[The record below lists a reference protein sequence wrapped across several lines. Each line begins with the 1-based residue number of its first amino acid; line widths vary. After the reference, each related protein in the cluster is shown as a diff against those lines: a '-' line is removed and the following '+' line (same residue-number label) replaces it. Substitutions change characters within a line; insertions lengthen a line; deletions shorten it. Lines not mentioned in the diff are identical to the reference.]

1 MFSKLVGNDTVKQ
14 RLARINKTGR
24 MPGAFVFAGAEGVG
38 KMLFAV
44 EVAKQLNCLQPT
56 SGLEA
61 CDVCPA
67 CRRIPTLP
75 QAIRETTKRYEA
87 TSSRSEKDQ
96 ISQSLMWS
104 EHRDVAAIAPLGRV
118 INVHQARVLEREAN
132 YRPAEGRR
140 RVFLIDDA
148 DRLNEAASNAL
159 LKTLEEMPATTH
171 VILVAAR
178 PNALLATIRSRCQ
191 MIRFAPLSETEI
203 ENSLI
208 AQHRRAG
215 DDARLAAHLAQGSLA
230 RALRLNTDEYR
241 RERAANIR
249 AIEAIATGRE
259 REELL
264 RLSETWSDPKRKDDF
279 ENALNNFEIIVR
291 DIWRLALGGGSNDEL
306 QIVNEDARAQLAQL
320 SARISPRAAADL
332 LRRTDKLRRELQV
345 NINRRVATDAL
356 LVGAVEV

>member
-1 MFSKLVGNDTVKQ
+1 MYRKLTGNDAVKQ
-14 RLARINKTGR
+14 ILVRLVKRSRT
-24 MPGAFVFAGAEGVG
+24 PGAMLFAGAAGIG
-38 KMLFAV
+38 KMSFAV
-44 EVAKQLNCLQPT
+44 EIAKQLNCLQPT
-56 SGLEA
+56 STLEA
-61 CDVCPA
+61 CDMCAA
-67 CRRIPTLP
+67 CRRIPTVS

-104 EHRDVAAIAPLGRV
+104 EHRDVAAIAPLGRI

-132 YRPAEGRR
+132 YRPAEGKR
-140 RVFLIDDA
+140 RVFIIDDA

-171 VILVAAR
+171 IILVAAR

-191 MIRFAPLSETEI
+191 TIRFAPLSETEI
-203 ENSLI
+203 ENFLI
-208 AQHRRAG
+208 TQRKRAG

-230 RALRLNTDEYR
+230 CALELNTDDYR
-241 RERAANIR
+241 RERDANIQ

-291 DIWRLALGGGSNDEL
+291 DIWRLALGGSNDEL
-306 QIVNEDARAQLAQL
+306 QIVNEDARAQLTQL
-320 SARISPRAAADL
+320 SAQISPRTAADL